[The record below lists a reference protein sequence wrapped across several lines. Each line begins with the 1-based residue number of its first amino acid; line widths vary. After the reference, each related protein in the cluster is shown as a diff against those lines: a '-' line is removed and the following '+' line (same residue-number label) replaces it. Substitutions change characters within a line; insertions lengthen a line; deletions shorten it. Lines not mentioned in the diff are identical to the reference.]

1 LDLTRAAAAGSLTLL
16 LISPLAAQLGG
27 EVTGD
32 SAQRAAMAGAGMAG
46 AGSAVDAAVNPASL
60 GFLFPEGGERS
71 SGRFDGYGRLVWAP
85 TTVETAAGRDY
96 PVGGTLGGGPFL
108 GYAAPVG
115 GEAFLGISLLP
126 TAGGQAAYD
135 RMTELNV
142 ATSNNTGPPWIPAKH
157 EVEIESN
164 LVQLGLEPAF
174 AWRPSDAVSFGV
186 GASLRYTT
194 LSMKSA
200 TDVGLDQLTGE
211 VPGLGGLTWED
222 LFRQLAASGGREI
235 DSIQADIDAEAEAAL
250 HAFLQLGVMLE
261 PGDDTRLSFWYRS
274 PSTSNDLDGDVRVDV
289 TADVGPILDIYGLK
303 GITDFSLNIPSV
315 RFPQQIGGAWMQRF
329 GDQDRLFADL
339 VWTDWSQTFDGWIAT
354 VSDPQGGDI
363 GGMLGGGETTVDLG
377 LDWTDTVRMSLG
389 WEHDLFRRK
398 VVKDEEGRAQ
408 ALISGTLLTWRG
420 GLAYSNNPVSGSPM
434 AGMLPINQLHAAGG
448 CTFWGR
454 RGGGDWHLA
463 LVVALPQSWTAGD
476 NTVLADL
483 SGDQFHQA
491 NVALVAGYTLNW

>member
-1 LDLTRAAAAGSLTLL
+1 MDLIRAAATGSLSLL
-16 LISPLAAQLGG
+16 LLPSLAAQLGG

-46 AGSAVDAAVNPASL
+46 AGTAVDAAVNPASL
-60 GFLFPEGGERS
+60 GFLFPDSGPRS
-71 SGRFDGYGRLVWAP
+71 RGRFDGIGRLVWSP
-85 TTVETAAGRDY
+85 TTIEAADGREYDL
-96 PVGGTLGGGPFL
+96 GGTLSGGPFL
-108 GYAAPVG
+108 GYAARVG
-115 GEAFLGISLLP
+115 SQAFLGVSLVP

-142 ATSNNTGPPWIPAKH
+142 ATSNNNGPPWIPAKH
-157 EVEIESN
+157 EVAIESS

-174 AWRPSDAVSFGV
+174 AWKPSDRVSFGL

-194 LSMKSA
+194 LSVQSA
-200 TDVGLDQLTGE
+200 TDVGLDQLKGE

-222 LFRQLAASGGREI
+222 LFRQLSAAGGRQI
-235 DSIQADIDAEAEAAL
+235 DSIQADIDAEADAAL

-261 PGDDTRLSFWYRS
+261 PDDDTRLSFWYRS

-289 TADVGPILDIYGLK
+289 TADVGQILDIYGLK
-303 GITDFSLNIPSV
+303 GVTDFSLNVPGV
-315 RFPQQIGGAWMQRF
+315 RFPQQLGGAWMQRF

-339 VWTDWSQTFDGWIAT
+339 VWTDWSQTFDGWTAT

-363 GGMLGGGETTVDLG
+363 GGMLANGTTTVDLG
-377 LDWTDTVRMSLG
+377 LDWSDAIRMSLG
-389 WEHDLFRRK
+389 WEHDLFHRK
-398 VVKDEEGRAQ
+398 LATDPEGQ
-408 ALISGTLLTWRG
+408 THALINGPLLTWRG

-434 AGMLPINQLHAAGG
+434 AGLLPINQLHVASG

-454 RGGGDWHLA
+454 GSGDWHLA
-463 LVVALPQSWTAGD
+463 LVVALPQSWTSGD
-476 NTVLADL
+476 NSVLSDL

-491 NVALVAGYTLNW
+491 NLAVVVGYTLNW